1 MGTKPTTLGIAV
13 LALLLERPMHPY
25 EMYQLLL
32 DRREDFLIKVRPGS
46 LYHTVDRLTEL
57 ELVKIVGTE
66 RDGGRPERTT
76 YCITPE
82 GTERLSAGVRE
93 MLRTPVNEYPQF
105 PVALA
110 EAHNLPREEVIEL
123 LSDRVALIETDISG
137 ITHALEG
144 PRARGV
150 PEAFWLEGDYVVEL
164 RKTEVRLLRR
174 LIKRL
179 ENNELPW
186 PYDDPA
192 ACAAS
197 PTAAASTSTNGK
209 EVDQ

>member
-1 MGTKPTTLGIAV
+1 MGTKLTPLGIAV
-13 LALLLERPMHPY
+13 LALLREGPMHPY

-32 DRREDFLIKVRPGS
+32 ERREDFLIKVRPGS
-46 LYHTVDRLTEL
+46 LYHTVDRFAEQ

-76 YCITPE
+76 YCITPK
-82 GTERLSAGVRE
+82 GTAELSTAVRE

-123 LSDRVALIETDISG
+123 LSERVALIDTTISE
-137 ITHALEG
+137 IAHALKI
-144 PRARGV
+144 PRARDV
-150 PEAFWLEGDYVVEL
+150 PEAFWLEGEYVAEIH
-164 RKTEVRLLRR
+164 KTEARLLRR
-174 LIKRL
+174 LITRL
-179 ENNELPW
+179 ETNELAW

-192 ACAAS
+192 AYAAS
-197 PTAAASTSTNGK
+197 PIRSASTNGK
-209 EVDQ
+209 EVPQ

>member
-1 MGTKPTTLGIAV
+1 MGTKLTTLGIAV
-13 LALLLERPMHPY
+13 LALLRERPMHPY

-46 LYHTVDRLTEL
+46 LYHTVDRFTEQ
-57 ELVKIVGTE
+57 ELVRIVGTE

-76 YCITPE
+76 YRITPK
-82 GTERLSAGVRE
+82 GTEELTMAVRE

-123 LSDRVALIETDISG
+123 LNDRVALIETDIAG
-137 ITHALEG
+137 IVHALKD

-150 PEAFWLEGDYVVEL
+150 PEAFWLEGGYVVEL
-164 RKTEVRLLRR
+164 QKTEVRLLRR

-179 ENNELPW
+179 ESNELAW

-192 ACAAS
+192 ACAVS
-197 PTAAASTSTNGK
+197 PTAAASSKRTEK
-209 EVDQ
+209 K